1 VILVTDHHLLK
12 LSGDVISGTT
22 VSVPVRVDA
31 IAGQRCTDSLHIGLV
46 VFFEAM
52 PAINGLMA
60 LLLADLAR
68 QLDDLSTSLV
78 AWRGFTA

>member
-1 VILVTDHHLLK
+1 VILVTDRHLLK
-12 LSGDVISGTT
+12 LGGDVISGTA

-31 IAGQRCTDSLHIGLV
+31 IAGRRCTGGLHIGLV

-68 QLDDLSTSLV
+68 QLDDLLTSLV
-78 AWRGFTA
+78 AW